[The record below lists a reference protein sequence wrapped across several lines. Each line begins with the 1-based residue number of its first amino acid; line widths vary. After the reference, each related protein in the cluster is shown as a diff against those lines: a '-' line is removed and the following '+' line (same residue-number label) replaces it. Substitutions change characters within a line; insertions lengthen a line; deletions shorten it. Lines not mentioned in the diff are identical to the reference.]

1 LIPKLKLGLTQKQ
14 LEKDVPAR
22 KMEHEKKQSFFGEIM
37 PRDGLVISGKTYV
50 NESMLTGES
59 NPVSKEYDD
68 RFMNE

>member
-1 LIPKLKLGLTQKQ
+1 
-14 LEKDVPAR
+14 
-22 KMEHEKKQSFFGEIM
+22 M